1 MRRLRGQLRVST
13 RFKPGRGLHSS
24 ASRNLAR
31 AIRREVR
38 SWGTCAA
45 QSPTQPAC
53 STRSQNRLADSAGV
67 VQSLVFLGNF
77 VESTMILWANASAI
91 PPIMKAYGVWQA
103 ARGRKSDVS
112 LRAPC
117 SRAEVA
123 VAPSRAWRA
132 R

>member
-53 STRSQNRLADSAGV
+53 STRSQNRLADSAACGAKFSVSGQFCGV
-67 VQSLVFLGNF
+67 Y
-77 VESTMILWANASAI
+77 TILWANASAI

-117 SRAEVA
+117 FRAEVA